1 MTQVLALES
10 PWETPPTCTRPDGP
24 WCESR
29 FLRDDEKVCRASK
42 TCAKAPRAAPAA
54 WSDDEA
60 RVLELN
66 SHLDVVTLQFLL
78 PGRGADEIRAKLREV
93 EP

>member
-1 MTQVLALES
+1 MSQLLEE
-10 PWETPPTCTRPDGP
+10 PRWEVPSLCTRPDGP

-29 FLRDDEKVCRASK
+29 FLRDGDKVCRAPR
-42 TCAKAPRAAPAA
+42 TCAKAPKAAPAA
-54 WSDDEA
+54 WTDAEA

-78 PGRGADEIRAKLREV
+78 PGRGGDEIRAKLKEV
-93 EP
+93 NP